1 MVYLV
6 RNCHAENQHERVRLN
21 WYIMKTKNKTAV
33 KKIHSSEMERTISR
47 RKALGLFVSVF
58 GVLLVNPLQAFQIK
72 TDGITSATTKRLS
85 TDKFM
90 RPDSKVL
97 IVLMSFHHNNT
108 KKIADIMAEAFGARI
123 KTPEQVTPE
132 DFQKYDLIGFGSG
145 IYHQQHSKKLQ
156 KLVDHLDTY
165 SEKKAFIFST
175 SGVAREFA
183 MKHDIDDPHT
193 VLRDKLLAK
202 KFTVLGE
209 YNCPGWNTNKSMK
222 YIGGLN
228 KGRPSAKDSRRAR
241 EFAMNLNQQVGS
253 VIQAIELKN

>member
-1 MVYLV
+1 
-6 RNCHAENQHERVRLN
+6 
-21 WYIMKTKNKTAV
+21 
-33 KKIHSSEMERTISR
+33 
-47 RKALGLFVSVF
+47 
-58 GVLLVNPLQAFQIK
+58 
-72 TDGITSATTKRLS
+72 
-85 TDKFM
+85 
-90 RPDSKVL
+90 
-97 IVLMSFHHNNT
+97 
-108 KKIADIMAEAFGARI
+108 MAEAFGARI